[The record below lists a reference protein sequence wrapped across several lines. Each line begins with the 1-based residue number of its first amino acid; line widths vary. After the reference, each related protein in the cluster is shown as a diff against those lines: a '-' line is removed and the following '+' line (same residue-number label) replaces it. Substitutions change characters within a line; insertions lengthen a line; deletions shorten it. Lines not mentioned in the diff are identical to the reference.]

1 MKTVIQCMPVALH
14 EPTHYDARAN
24 LMWASTLA
32 LNGLVGSGRKGAW
45 SCHAMEHELS
55 AFYDITHGIG
65 LAILTPRWLDYIL
78 NEQTL
83 PKIERF
89 ARNVWQIQEPDSMKA
104 AKMGIQALYDF
115 FEENGVPMT
124 LPEVGIPD
132 DRDFAAM
139 AQQAIDHSSL
149 LTDSF
154 EVLGVKDV
162 VAIYQA
168 CLTKS
173 KFI

>member
-1 MKTVIQCMPVALH
+1 
-14 EPTHYDARAN
+14 
-24 LMWASTLA
+24 
-32 LNGLVGSGRKGAW
+32 
-45 SCHAMEHELS
+45 
-55 AFYDITHGIG
+55 
-65 LAILTPRWLDYIL
+65 
-78 NEQTL
+78 
-83 PKIERF
+83 
-89 ARNVWQIQEPDSMKA
+89 
-104 AKMGIQALYDF
+104 
-115 FEENGVPMT
+115 MT

-149 LTDSF
+149 LTDAF